1 MRISD
6 WSSDGCSSDLAVTA
20 ELERLHR
27 AGLKIGIATGR
38 GGSAGE
44 SLRRA
49 LPACVHSSVL
59 MGYYNG
65 GYLQTLDIDI
75 EHAPAPPADG
85 MGEVLAWLD
94 AHPNLFSKAAFRRS
108 GVQITVDLKK
118 TGRGHGL
125 TPVTK

>member
-65 GYLQTLDIDI
+65 GFLQTLDIYI
-75 EHAPAPPADG
+75 EHAPSPPADG
-85 MGEVLAWLD
+85 MDEVLAWLD
-94 AHPNLFSKAAFRRS
+94 PPPTRFRKAAFPRR
-108 GVQITVDLKK
+108 GAPKIEKE
-118 TGRGHGL
+118 
-125 TPVTK
+125 